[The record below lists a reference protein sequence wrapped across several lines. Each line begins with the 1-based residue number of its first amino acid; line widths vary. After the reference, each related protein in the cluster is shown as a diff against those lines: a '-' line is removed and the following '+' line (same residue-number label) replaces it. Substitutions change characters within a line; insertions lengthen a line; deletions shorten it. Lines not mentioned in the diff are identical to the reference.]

1 MQTLQTIQNFA
12 ASEGICE
19 RTVYRKLEQD
29 EIKSVKVGQQRYI
42 VQEKIDDE
50 TAEQIIQ
57 GKKGEWNSDILR
69 ASVIYKAR
77 GKASGETTRIIDEIL
92 EDVTSIEKLL
102 QRKIKGY
109 NRRSLQMKI
118 KSGKTDR
125 KTRTDK
131 FSVRNR
137 VLKQDTAFIKAVE
150 LVDKFWMQDS
160 LHSLNNAID
169 RALVEARN
177 NEEYWEVAAVNF
189 YTLRR
194 QIRQAIKQSGM
205 ADVHE
210 YINHLNKSRTKFA
223 YVQGAFTDDI
233 EFMEVFSLDDHK
245 FDVAG
250 ALEYN
255 NSTGKYEPKKIYSWV
270 CIEMKTMMILG
281 YEIKGEPFDDSDIIR
296 MMMKVLR
303 KWGAPTGK
311 VICDQGLGADRWVK
325 DFFSK
330 LNIVLEPQAAYS
342 PTKKANNER
351 IFKFFKEEVDI
362 YNENFTGSNH
372 PEEGRHRGLEL
383 SPEETTEL
391 MNEAIKRYDRYIAEY
406 YLDRPR
412 KRNISG
418 IESILDNTGR
428 VSIRRLFD
436 YYSQAHCKIEVKDRT
451 MRYAYMKND
460 EIKKFDG
467 YYMKFRGELYIE
479 DDMQSLVIYNK
490 ENEYTIAYNPDDLNK
505 IDLYANQDILD
516 RITGMMICRGEYVCT
531 LNSIRSLD
539 ADEKRKAVAKH
550 NKKVKKAIL
559 ELARAVRER
568 EGETVNLAI
577 NGTGALVDVKKQQE
591 KEISDIIQ
599 NAIPLEK
606 IKTIIKETEEP
617 ASYERIE
624 EMTLDGLED
633 VNV

>member
-599 NAIPLEK
+599 NAIPIEK